1 MIRAAFAA
9 LALAACP
16 AAAQDGL
23 ALDVLYL
30 EREPAPAPTLS
41 NLDPLPEDE
50 GLAGARLAIE
60 DNATTGRF
68 LKQDWRLTE
77 IVVPHDEDIVAAA
90 RAALPGRI
98 VVVNAPAADL
108 LTLADLPEAQDALL
122 LNGGAADD
130 ALRRESCRANVL
142 HSAPSRAM
150 LADALAQALVK
161 RRWTEWYL
169 LAGRSEADRA
179 FADAIRRAA
188 AKFGAEIVE
197 EKDWPIDADI
207 RRNAPQEIPPLTQG
221 ADHDVMIVADEAD
234 DWDRYV
240 PYNTWEPRPVA
251 GTEGLTPVA
260 WAPVVEQW
268 GAAQLQSRF
277 RDLAGR
283 DMTGRDYAVWA
294 AIRAVGEG
302 ATRTGA
308 ADPATIRAYLL
319 SEDFNLAAFKG
330 RKMSFR
336 AWNGQLRQPIPLVH
350 PRALAMQAPLEG
362 FLHQRT
368 ELDTLGFDAPEA
380 GCTAFE

>member
-77 IVVPHDEDIVAAA
+77 IVVPHGEDIVAAA

-169 LAGRSEADRA
+169 LAAAPRRTAPSPTRSAAPPPSSAPRSS
-179 FADAIRRAA
+179 RR
-188 AKFGAEIVE
+188 
-197 EKDWPIDADI
+197 
-207 RRNAPQEIPPLTQG
+207 
-221 ADHDVMIVADEAD
+221 
-234 DWDRYV
+234 
-240 PYNTWEPRPVA
+240 
-251 GTEGLTPVA
+251 
-260 WAPVVEQW
+260 
-268 GAAQLQSRF
+268 
-277 RDLAGR
+277 
-283 DMTGRDYAVWA
+283 
-294 AIRAVGEG
+294 
-302 ATRTGA
+302 RTGPSTPTSA
-308 ADPATIRAYLL
+308 AT
-319 SEDFNLAAFKG
+319 
-330 RKMSFR
+330 
-336 AWNGQLRQPIPLVH
+336 
-350 PRALAMQAPLEG
+350 PR
-362 FLHQRT
+362 RRSRR
-368 ELDTLGFDAPEA
+368 
-380 GCTAFE
+380 